1 MGKID
6 VVSVASYGTCITVCF
21 GKSCSTS
28 LPCVSFVNVINLSV
42 CCLSVILFFYLPEV
56 FTALIQGI
64 KIDAVAYLGLL
75 AQVCKVNPKAAASP
89 LTAFSVGIRD
99 FRLTLSDQ

>member
-1 MGKID
+1 M
-6 VVSVASYGTCITVCF
+6 
-21 GKSCSTS
+21 
-28 LPCVSFVNVINLSV
+28 CVFRERYQFECVLFIRYT
-42 CCLSVILFFYLPEV
+42 FFYLPEV
-56 FTALIQGI
+56 FTALIQGM